1 MKYLIKKF
9 CTLIITLFFISL
21 LSFLAFQVIPGDAA
35 LSKLGTGA
43 TEQKREKLRRE
54 MGLDRPVLEQ
64 YGIWLKNFGQGNM
77 GESYTYS
84 LPVSEMIREKMPAN
98 LAITAM
104 SFLMMLAVS
113 IPLGLLKRQAKI
125 TSGSMMFLGE
135 DLLSKSQKEWQ
146 ALRGK
151 EISMIFQEPM
161 TSLNPVLTIGRQMEE
176 SLRLHTKMEAKER
189 KKKALDMMSQVG
201 LAQPEKLYRCYPHQL
216 SGGMRQRVMI
226 GSALIGNPKLMIA
239 DEPTTAL
246 DVTIQA
252 QILSLLKK
260 MNQEHGTA
268 ILFISHDLRVIQSI
282 CSRVVV
288 MYQGK
293 IVESGPV
300 QTVLRSP
307 QQAYTKKL
315 LSAIPN
321 RAYSL
326 RRDRKERIE
335 SC

>member
-113 IPLGLLKRQAKI
+113 IPLGLLAGRYAGRIPDRILTVCNQFVMAVPGFFMGILITCVFGLALHWFTPGGYVSYQESWSGFFGYLIFPSIAIALPKCAMGVKLLRSSVIGELGLQPGKQSGAGIIEPCAEKFPASDSDFLGAGHCGYCGFKRDSGAGFYDSRAGNTFGAVHFQPGL
-125 TSGSMMFLGE
+125 SGSTGNYCFDCRAGG
-135 DLLSKSQKEWQ
+135 D
-146 ALRGK
+146 
-151 EISMIFQEPM
+151 
-161 TSLNPVLTIGRQMEE
+161 
-176 SLRLHTKMEAKER
+176 
-189 KKKALDMMSQVG
+189 
-201 LAQPEKLYRCYPHQL
+201 HQFF
-216 SGGMRQRVMI
+216 GG
-226 GSALIGNPKLMIA
+226 S
-239 DEPTTAL
+239 
-246 DVTIQA
+246 
-252 QILSLLKK
+252 
-260 MNQEHGTA
+260 
-268 ILFISHDLRVIQSI
+268 VIW
-282 CSRVVV
+282 
-288 MYQGK
+288 
-293 IVESGPV
+293 
-300 QTVLRSP
+300 
-307 QQAYTKKL
+307 
-315 LSAIPN
+315 N
-321 RAYSL
+321 H
-326 RRDRKERIE
+326 
-335 SC
+335 

>member
-113 IPLGLLKRQAKI
+113 IPLGLLAGRYAGRIPDRILTVCNQFVMAVPGFFMGILITCVFGLALHWFTPGGYVSYQESWSGFFGYLIFPSIAIALPKCAMGVKLLRSSVIGELGQDYVRTAYSRGNSQAQVLLAI
-125 TSGSMMFLGE
+125 ADIVASSVILEQVFTIPGLGTLLVQSISNRDYPVVQAIIVLIAGLVVTINFLV
-135 DLLSKSQKEWQ
+135 DLLYGIIDPRIE
-146 ALRGK
+146 LRG
-151 EISMIFQEPM
+151 
-161 TSLNPVLTIGRQMEE
+161 
-176 SLRLHTKMEAKER
+176 
-189 KKKALDMMSQVG
+189 
-201 LAQPEKLYRCYPHQL
+201 
-216 SGGMRQRVMI
+216 
-226 GSALIGNPKLMIA
+226 
-239 DEPTTAL
+239 
-246 DVTIQA
+246 
-252 QILSLLKK
+252 
-260 MNQEHGTA
+260 
-268 ILFISHDLRVIQSI
+268 
-282 CSRVVV
+282 
-288 MYQGK
+288 
-293 IVESGPV
+293 
-300 QTVLRSP
+300 
-307 QQAYTKKL
+307 
-315 LSAIPN
+315 
-321 RAYSL
+321 
-326 RRDRKERIE
+326 
-335 SC
+335 